1 MGLELTNVEVLAMER
16 ISKSI
21 NVLAAEITDI
31 RKVQDGMV
39 KSNSDMQKTL
49 TEVTRTC
56 DRIMDRLDAMD
67 SQTNLAEKRIFNV
80 ENDTK
85 EQGKKLE
92 ELVSALSTNAD
103 KLVQA
108 SVSVGSMSKINGT
121 VSAGALSVGGIAFV
135 VDLLVRL
142 FGNQ

>member
-16 ISKSI
+16 ISKGI

-39 KSNSDMQKTL
+39 KSYSDMQKTL
-49 TEVTRTC
+49 TEVTKTC
-56 DRIMDRLDAMD
+56 DRIMDRLDTMD
-67 SQTNLAEKRIFNV
+67 SQTNLTERRIFNV

-92 ELVSALSTNAD
+92 ELVSALATNAD

>member
-1 MGLELTNVEVLAMER
+1 MGLEFTNVEVLAMER
-16 ISKSI
+16 ISKGI

-39 KSNSDMQKTL
+39 KSYSDMQKTL
-49 TEVTRTC
+49 TEVTKTC
-56 DRIMDRLDAMD
+56 DRIMDRLDTMD
-67 SQTNLAEKRIFNV
+67 SQTNLTERRIFNV

-92 ELVSALSTNAD
+92 ELVSALATNAD